1 LYSLLSFIKPFATL
15 VIIRGKVIK
24 TAIITGTKED
34 LNQKSAKRMR
44 ATTGQTLRIIKKGSK
59 KYLKKA
65 LLEVSQPSKKP
76 AMALIKKADRIL
88 TRLSKN
94 ESQKPPDKIKR
105 KAVRRVRPG
114 EGRIKSELIK

>member
-1 LYSLLSFIKPFATL
+1 MYSLLSFIKPFATL

-34 LNQKSAKRMR
+34 LNQKSAIRIR

-65 LLEVSQPSKKP
+65 LL
-76 AMALIKKADRIL
+76 
-88 TRLSKN
+88 
-94 ESQKPPDKIKR
+94 
-105 KAVRRVRPG
+105 
-114 EGRIKSELIK
+114 

>member
-1 LYSLLSFIKPFATL
+1 
-15 VIIRGKVIK
+15 
-24 TAIITGTKED
+24 
-34 LNQKSAKRMR
+34 M
-44 ATTGQTLRIIKKGSK
+44 
-59 KYLKKA
+59 
-65 LLEVSQPSKKP
+65 SQPSKKP

-114 EGRIKSELIK
+114 EGRIKSELIKYAAPCQTNKRKIIELI